1 MKKIALLTTS
11 YPHGTGEQFIES
23 EIGYWSEVS
32 GVECELTIFPSS
44 ISNEKS
50 RSVPTNIIVNNVLAK
65 KKSYPEK
72 AKALLKVL
80 FRAEFYREVGYLF
93 REKKLC
99 FLTLKQALIELSLT
113 IHYADSIAPYLRKN
127 EIKTIYSYWNNY
139 KAYAGVLLK
148 HSGVVDKVVSR
159 CHRYEVYAER
169 KPLSY
174 MPLKWQFVNDFDA
187 LFVISNSQIS
197 YFKNTYGA
205 NAGNLSLSRLGVE
218 IPKNKSLVS
227 PHNHLNILSVS
238 FCTTVKR
245 VGFIIDAIAVFH
257 KLNPAIDVSWTH
269 IGDGPLR
276 EWLENYASSQ
286 LQGVNCSFLGLLSN
300 DDVKKYYKDNK
311 VDLFINASESE
322 GVPVSIMEAMSY
334 GVPVI
339 APDVGGIS
347 ELLSSKASYLVP
359 SNADIKGFSN
369 AISCLKQTCKSKAE
383 RDICTSKVEVEFNQ
397 KINYPDFIRRVLD
410 I

>member
-1 MKKIALLTTS
+1 MTKIALLTTS

-50 RSVPTNIIVNNVLAK
+50 RSVPTNIMVNNVLAK
-65 KKSYPEK
+65 KKSYIER

-159 CHRYEVYAER
+159 CHRYEVYAEQ

-174 MPLKWQFVNDFDA
+174 MPLKWQFVNDFDT

-197 YFKNTYGA
+197 YFENTYGA

-227 PHNHLNILSVS
+227 PHNHLNVLSVS
-238 FCTTVKR
+238 FCTAVKR
-245 VGFIIDAIAVFH
+245 IDFIIDAIALFH
-257 KLNPAIDVSWTH
+257 KLNPTIDVSWTH

-276 EWLENYASSQ
+276 ERLENYANSK
-286 LQGVNCSFLGLLSN
+286 LQGISYSFIGQLSN
-300 DDVKKYYKDNK
+300 DGVKKYYQSNN
-311 VDLFINASESE
+311 VDLFINSSESE

-339 APDVGGIS
+339 APDVGGVS
-347 ELLSSKASYLVP
+347 ELLCPSSCYLVK
-359 SNADIKGFSN
+359 DINSYNDFVEGVSQLLD
-369 AISCLKQTCKSKAE
+369 SCKSASSRTLCRNKIE
-383 RDICTSKVEVEFNQ
+383 QFFNRDK
-397 KINYPDFIRRVLD
+397 NYCNFISFLVAS
-410 I
+410 